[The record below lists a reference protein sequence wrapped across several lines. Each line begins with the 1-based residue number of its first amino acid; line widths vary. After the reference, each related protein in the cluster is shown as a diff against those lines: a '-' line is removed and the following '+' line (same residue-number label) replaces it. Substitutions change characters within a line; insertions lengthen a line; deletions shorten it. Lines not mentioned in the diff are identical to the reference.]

1 MAKNS
6 AFIVEGFSFDD
17 EDLLNEARKE
27 AEGVRYMKARVDLQY
42 PERVLQ
48 IYRRMIEQEMFQTEV
63 GYAYLR
69 ELQDY
74 LYTMPQIPN
83 DEILPIPVHTTVKV
97 SDASG
102 TTESLRTEIKKSRRA
117 FRWSAVINCVAA
129 AVIVV
134 MFAIAMSSSS
144 PTVLNY
150 ENKLQNKYA
159 VWEQQLRER
168 EAAVSQ
174 KERLLYGE
182 DD

>member
-1 MAKNS
+1 
-6 AFIVEGFSFDD
+6 
-17 EDLLNEARKE
+17 
-27 AEGVRYMKARVDLQY
+27 MKARVDLQY
-42 PERVLQ
+42 PDRVLQ

-102 TTESLRTEIKKSRRA
+102 TTESLRTEIKNIRRA
-117 FRWSAVINCVAA
+117 LRWSVVINCVAA

-134 MFAIAMSSSS
+134 MFAGF
-144 PTVLNY
+144 PC
-150 ENKLQNKYA
+150 KK
-159 VWEQQLRER
+159 
-168 EAAVSQ
+168 
-174 KERLLYGE
+174 RL
-182 DD
+182 